1 MVKALCGRLQL
12 LYCFFETVI
21 QHEIEENHNQK
32 YNPSDQ
38 SHYSSFTGDN
48 WDIPASN
55 TYSEHSQNFS
65 PDIEPCIRG
74 NRLRTDKVL
83 IFVHLQKAFM
93 YMYMYMYM
101 YMCAN
106 PTKKMATSKIEKA
119 RVLRRA
125 FLLY

>member
-1 MVKALCGRLQL
+1 MVEALCGRLQL

-38 SHYSSFTGDN
+38 LHYSSFTGDS

-65 PDIEPCIRG
+65 PDIEPCVRR

-93 YMYMYMYM
+93 Y
-101 YMCAN
+101 CICQTAPVLHLPEHTEEHLSEFGVN
-106 PTKKMATSKIEKA
+106 DKA
-119 RVLRRA
+119 DEC
-125 FLLY
+125 